1 MDLNL
6 TGRSVLITGGSKG
19 IGFGVARWF
28 AKEGCNLRLAARSQT
43 ELEAAKAKLE
53 QIAKIDVRTY
63 AMDLSIS
70 ESRDKLTA
78 ACSDVDILINNAG
91 GVPGGSIEDIDDAKW
106 RAAWDLKVFG
116 YINMSRAFYTLMKA
130 RKSGVIIN
138 IIGVGGERLDS
149 GYIAGATGNAAL
161 IAFTKTLGSTSI
173 DEGVR
178 VLGVNPGP
186 VATER
191 LEFLARKRALD
202 RFGDAERW
210 REFFKSMPLGRA
222 ATVDETAASV
232 VFLASDLSAYTS
244 GVMLNID
251 GGLVSRGAL
260 P

>member
-28 AKEGCNLRLAARSQT
+28 AQEGCNLHLAARSADD
-43 ELEAAKAKLE
+43 LDAAKTNIEK
-53 QIAKIDVRTY
+53 IAKVDVKTY
-63 AMDLSIS
+63 AMDLSKP
-70 ESRDKLTA
+70 ESRDKLVA
-78 ACSDVDILINNAG
+78 ACADVDILINNAG

-116 YINMSRAFYTLMKA
+116 YINMSRSFFTLMKA
-130 RKSGVIIN
+130 RKRGVIIN
-138 IIGVGGERLDS
+138 IIGAGGERLDS

-161 IAFTKTLGSTSI
+161 MAFTRTLGSTSI

-186 VATER
+186 VQTER
-191 LEFLARKRALD
+191 LEFLARKRAAD
-202 RFGDAERW
+202 RFGDPERW
-210 REFFKSMPLGRA
+210 REFFKSMPMGRA

-244 GVMLNID
+244 GVIFTID